1 MSSKH
6 PPILTGHVFLSLYQ
20 PCCVLLDVFK
30 DRNIPYTF
38 WSPERWFCTNSKYT
52 GRFTSIDKTAM
63 LCLIHPIMWFAL
75 LSARTCCWLHAQPAA
90 TIPPG
95 AFLLSYLQPLVSQS
109 VLQVQHLVGLHVIVD
124 YSVPSSI
131 EIHLQGLS
139 ILKGIN
145 NTSQSNTNSKLL
157 RMHSTPRSRQ
167 LIKTLNSIH
176 HRIESWWT
184 PLMISCQTY
193 IVPFTTKLWALLL
206 IQLIMQCSMNLF
218 ISQLEHLSIRVL
230 LRDSRKYVTKI

>member
-1 MSSKH
+1 
-6 PPILTGHVFLSLYQ
+6 
-20 PCCVLLDVFK
+20 
-30 DRNIPYTF
+30 
-38 WSPERWFCTNSKYT
+38 
-52 GRFTSIDKTAM
+52 M

-124 YSVPSSI
+124 YSVPSPI
-131 EIHLQGLS
+131 EIHLQGLP

-184 PLMISCQTY
+184 PLMIRDRMIEWLPVNRGLPIIPSSMVNCWEKFSYNICFWSDLYAFIYFFWKSNY
-193 IVPFTTKLWALLL
+193 IIFYPTCVHWRQ
-206 IQLIMQCSMNLF
+206 QLQEAWWF
-218 ISQLEHLSIRVL
+218 IENSVAFFSQLVHSSSIVHLQLV
-230 LRDSRKYVTKI
+230 V